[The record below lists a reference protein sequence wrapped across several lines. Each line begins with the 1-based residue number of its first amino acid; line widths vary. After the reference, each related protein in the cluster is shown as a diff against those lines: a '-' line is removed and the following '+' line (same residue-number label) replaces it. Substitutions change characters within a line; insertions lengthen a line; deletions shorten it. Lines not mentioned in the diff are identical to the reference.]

1 MNYVYFEDMYVY
13 EVRDM
18 SDNVGVLF
26 FFVDIIIWYIIFYI
40 CIIFLVY
47 LFVSV
52 LFFKYMESYL
62 NFVK

>member
-1 MNYVYFEDMYVY
+1 MFMKLEIWVIY
-13 EVRDM
+13 
-18 SDNVGVLF
+18 VGVLF

-62 NFVK
+62 NFVL